1 MKNEMTLKKWV
12 LLGVS
17 VIALIFLISI
27 SGKMGE
33 QVNSDEI
40 VVIQDPVDGELH
52 THVGNTATG
61 GLVWQNFGTATHYK
75 KSFQYWFSKSP
86 KEGEAEDQSIKVRF
100 NDGGHAQLSG
110 SIRVDMP
117 LDDASLIKLHTRY
130 GSQEAIE
137 HALIGQLI
145 TKSVYMT
152 GPMMSSKE
160 SNSERRTQLLG
171 YIEDQAINGIYK
183 TIVNTIKVKDPMD
196 ETQER
201 TVSVVQI
208 LTDKDNVTP
217 LRQEV
222 SSAKEFNLRLY
233 NLTINSIDY
242 DKEVEAQ
249 IKTQQQAIMS
259 VQTAIANAKKAEQ
272 DKFTVEQQGMANAAK
287 AKWEQEVL
295 KATAIT
301 EAQQQLEVQEL
312 ATKTS
317 ASHKQQLILEGEG
330 EATKK
335 QLEMQANGA
344 LEQKLAA
351 WVDVN
356 KAYAAAMSNSN
367 WVPTTIMGGGMGASY
382 NTGAMN
388 LIDLMTAKTAQ
399 DLNLNFK
406 PTK

>member
-1 MKNEMTLKKWV
+1 MTLKKWV

-17 VIALIFLISI
+17 VIALIFMISI

-40 VVIQDPVDGELH
+40 VVIQDPIDGELH
-52 THVGNTATG
+52 VHVGNTATG
-61 GLVWQNFGTATHYK
+61 GLVWQNFGSVVHYK
-75 KSFQYWFSKSP
+75 KSFQYWFSKNNA
-86 KEGEAEDQSIKVRF
+86 EGELGDQSIKVRF

-110 SIRVDMP
+110 SIRIDMP
-117 LDDASLIKLHTRY
+117 VDDASVTRLHTKY
-130 GSQEAIE
+130 GSQDAIE

-183 TIVNTIKVKDPMD
+183 TIVTTAKVKDPMD

-208 LTDKDNVTP
+208 LMGPDNITP

-222 SSAKEFNLRLY
+222 SSAKEFNMRLY

-242 DKEVEAQ
+242 DKDVEAQ

-335 QLEMQANGA
+335 QLGMQANGA

-351 WVDVN
+351 WIEVN

-367 WVPTTIMGGGMGASY
+367 WVPTTIMGGNAGTIGAGYSM
-382 NTGAMN
+382 GAMN